1 LRSNRSGAD
10 FSPGGY
16 ASVFSL
22 YLLTPVTNFFV
33 FLTAPDQF
41 ALTADINLIFS
52 SFIFLPFDI
61 IFEMN

>member
-10 FSPGGY
+10 FSPAGY
-16 ASVFSL
+16 FSIFSPCFLAPVANFSVG
-22 YLLTPVTNFFV
+22 
-33 FLTAPDQF
+33 LTAPDQF
-41 ALTADINLIFS
+41 ALTADLNLIFS